1 MTFMRLCRRPLF
13 IVLVSLISV
22 ALHADSKQQL
32 DGNLLL
38 TAMDAGSTD
47 NFKSGRA
54 ITLHYNYYFNNW
66 LAADAGLLLSGK
78 TLEESSEDI
87 VGAYRTNIQTQALL
101 LGVKPR
107 YRLES
112 PYEFYGRLGLQYWRT
127 ELEVE
132 EYFGEGIPKVRAR
145 LLTPATVITW
155 AWVLPIM
162 LPSNSSYCLKSVVLC
177 SSMCSK
183 VIRLIRLISRSM
195 HLAWVWVTV
204 SRYGICSVL
213 GAVE

>member
-22 ALHADSKQQL
+22 AVHADSKQQL

-38 TAMDAGSTD
+38 TGMDAGSSD

-132 EYFGEGIPKVRAR
+132 EYFGEGIPEG
-145 LLTPATVITW
+145 TSSATDTGYGYYLGLGAAHYVTEQFI
-155 AWVLPIM
+155 VLFE
-162 LPSNSSYCLKSVVLC
+162 
-177 SSMCSK
+177 
-183 VIRLIRLISRSM
+183 ISRFM
-195 HLAWVWVTV
+195 QRDVFEGDTAYPFDLAINAF
-204 SRYGICSVL
+204 SL
-213 GAVE
+213 GVGYRF